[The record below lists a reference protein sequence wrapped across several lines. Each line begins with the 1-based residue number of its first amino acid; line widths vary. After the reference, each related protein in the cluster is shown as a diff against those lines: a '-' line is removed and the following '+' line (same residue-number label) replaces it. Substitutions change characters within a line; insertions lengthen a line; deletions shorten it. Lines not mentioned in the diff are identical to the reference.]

1 MNKKEIKT
9 YATAAII
16 IALICVVYK
25 MYFPQEGM
33 KVNGKTIQGMKDL
46 DSLKGM
52 KDLDSLKGMKDLD
65 KLSRSFIP
73 LAVRR
78 PLSPSIVMRITAASA
93 FARGRRNERCHRRIT
108 AQKERLKGE
117 SVCK

>member
-65 KLSRSFIP
+65 S
-73 LAVRR
+73 
-78 PLSPSIVMRITAASA
+78 
-93 FARGRRNERCHRRIT
+93 
-108 AQKERLKGE
+108 LKGMKDLDSCAKAVIAVHCNE
-117 SVCK
+117 DNRGKRFRARQAKRKMPSKDHCTKREIKRRECV

>member
-65 KLSRSFIP
+65 SCAK
-73 LAVRR
+73 AVIAVHCNEDNRGKRFRARQAKRKMPSKDHCTKREIKRR
-78 PLSPSIVMRITAASA
+78 ECV
-93 FARGRRNERCHRRIT
+93 
-108 AQKERLKGE
+108 
-117 SVCK
+117 